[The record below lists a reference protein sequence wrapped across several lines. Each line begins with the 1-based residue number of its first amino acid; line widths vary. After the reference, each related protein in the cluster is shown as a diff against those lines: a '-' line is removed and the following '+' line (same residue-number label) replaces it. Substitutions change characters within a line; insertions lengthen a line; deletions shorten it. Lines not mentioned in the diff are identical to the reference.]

1 MKKYILF
8 GLMTATLFSCKKDD
22 DNLSAPDKDNNNIL
36 YVIEDNKFNF
46 SYFNTALTV
55 TNYGATFR
63 EKGPYTVL
71 IPDDN
76 AFQKSGY
83 NSTADVAKEK
93 GAVLMNMVKYHTLPG
108 QWQLDKLPFRFNQPV
123 TTASGA
129 PLFVTHWV
137 HGTDTVIVVNGTRV
151 TALNMPASNGLIQVI
166 NTVLNPLVQDKL
178 SDAVAAE
185 PTLTYFNAALQRAGL
200 KDLLKGDG
208 PLTVFAPNNAAFIAA
223 GFPTTDSI
231 VQTDP
236 ALLRNLL
243 QYHMLATRR
252 FVYDYVLTTDDSNQT
267 KQNMLNNSTTTV
279 SLQNNGNDY
288 SITVQGTGNQQ
299 PAQMVKSNV
308 LTNNGVL
315 HIIDQVLTENF

>member
-8 GLMTATLFSCKKDD
+8 GLMTATFFSCKKDD
-22 DNLSAPDKDNNNIL
+22 DLSAPDKDNNNIL

-46 SYFNTALTV
+46 SFFNTALTV

-83 NSTADVAKEK
+83 NSTGDVAKEK

-151 TALNMPASNGLIQVI
+151 TALNMPAGNGLIQVI

-208 PLTVFAPNNAAFIAA
+208 PLTIFAPNNSAFIAA

-243 QYHMLATRR
+243 QFHMLATRR
-252 FVYDYVLTTDDSNQT
+252 FVYDYVLTTDNSNQT
-267 KQNMLNNSTTTV
+267 QQNMLNNSTTTV
-279 SLQNNGNDY
+279 NLQNNGNDY
-288 SITVQGTGNQQ
+288 SITVQGAGNRQ

>member
-8 GLMTATLFSCKKDD
+8 GLMTTALFSCKKDD
-22 DNLSAPDKDNNNIL
+22 DNLSRPDKDNNNIL

-55 TNYGATFR
+55 TNYGLTFR

-83 NSTADVAKEK
+83 NTAADVAKEK
-93 GAVLMNMVKYHTLPG
+93 GGVLMNLVKYHTLPG

-123 TTASGA
+123 TTAMGA
-129 PLFVTHWV
+129 QLYVTHWV

-151 TALNMPASNGLIQVI
+151 TALNMPAGNGLIQVI

-178 SDAVAAE
+178 SDAIAAE

-208 PLTVFAPNNAAFIAA
+208 PLTVFAPGNSAFVAA

-243 QYHMLATRR
+243 QFHMLATRR
-252 FVYDYVLTTDDSNQT
+252 FVYDYVLTTDNSNQT
-267 KQNMLNNSTTTV
+267 QQNMLNSSTTTV
-279 SLQNNGNDY
+279 NLQNNGNDY
-288 SITVQGTGNQQ
+288 SITIQGTGNRQ
-299 PAQMVKSNV
+299 PAQLLKSNV

>member
-8 GLMTATLFSCKKDD
+8 GMMTTLLFSCKKDD
-22 DNLSAPDKDNNNIL
+22 NQPSGPNKDNNNIL

-46 SYFNTALTV
+46 SFFNTALTV
-55 TNYGATFR
+55 TNYGNTFL

-83 NSTADVAKEK
+83 NTTADVAKEK
-93 GAVLMNMVKYHTLPG
+93 GLVLSNLVKYHTLPG

-123 TTASGA
+123 VTASGTS
-129 PLFVTHWV
+129 LFVTHWV
-137 HGTDTVIVVNGTRV
+137 HGQDTVIVVNGTRV
-151 TALNMPASNGLIQVI
+151 TALNLPASNGLIQVI

-178 SDAVAAE
+178 SDAIAAE

-200 KDLLKGDG
+200 KELLKGDG
-208 PLTVFAPNNAAFIAA
+208 PLTVFAPSNTAFIAA

-236 ALLRNLL
+236 AILKNIL
-243 QYHMLATRR
+243 QFHMMATRR
-252 FVYDYVLTTDDSNQT
+252 FAYDYVLITDNSNQT
-267 KQNMLNNSTTTV
+267 QQNMLNSSSTTV
-279 SLQNNGNDY
+279 NLQNYGNDY
-288 SITVQGTGNQQ
+288 SITITGAGNLQ
-299 PAQMVKSNV
+299 PAQVLKSNV

-315 HIIDQVLTENF
+315 HIIDQVLTENL